1 MVTTIGLVGCGRW
14 GMNHY
19 RTLISLRARGFVDRV
34 VVCDINPSALTGLEA
49 DETYTSL
56 HAMMEAENLAGA
68 AVVTPPTTLLE
79 LAQNLLDENIPL
91 FVEKPLANDHEK
103 AMKFLR
109 KLPGSTIL
117 VAGYLLRHHAG
128 LQRMK
133 AAIEDREL
141 NVEIL
146 TYRRRTKRPKP
157 TGLDIVS
164 TLAVHGLDATTFL
177 LGAPLMSMDIIQ
189 FNRTPTSAQIRLLH
203 EGQMALID
211 VAWGAEEE
219 QRLIGVQG
227 TMRGAVLDF
236 GTGEFSWHIGE
247 GFDEKPLVEQFPNN
261 PLEQEWVYFLEKIA
275 AQSPCVFPPASTLM
289 DISAWLEEHG
299 GQESV

>member
-49 DETYTSL
+49 DETYTSMQ
-56 HAMMEAENLAGA
+56 AMMETETLAGA
-68 AVVTPPTTLLE
+68 AVVTPSTTHLE

-91 FVEKPLANDHEK
+91 FVEKPLADDHEK

-275 AQSPCVFPPASTLM
+275 AQSPCVFPPTSTLM

>member
-1 MVTTIGLVGCGRW
+1 MVTTIALVGCGRW

-49 DETYTSL
+49 DETYTSMQ
-56 HAMMEAENLAGA
+56 AMMETETLAGA
-68 AVVTPPTTLLE
+68 AVVTPSTTHLE

-91 FVEKPLANDHEK
+91 FVEKPLADDHEK

-275 AQSPCVFPPASTLM
+275 AQSPCVFPPTSTLM
-289 DISAWLEEHG
+289 DISAWLGEHG

>member
-56 HAMMEAENLAGA
+56 QAMMETENLAGA
-68 AVVTPPTTLLE
+68 AIVTPSTTHLE
-79 LAQNLLDENIPL
+79 LAQNLLDQNIPL
-91 FVEKPLANDHEK
+91 FVEKPLADDHEK

-109 KLPGSTIL
+109 KLPDSAIL

-133 AAIEDREL
+133 AAIEDRAL

>member
-56 HAMMEAENLAGA
+56 QAMMETETLAGA
-68 AVVTPPTTLLE
+68 AVVTPSTTHLE
-79 LAQNLLDENIPL
+79 LAQNLLDQNIPL
-91 FVEKPLANDHEK
+91 FVEKPLADDHEK
-103 AMKFLR
+103 AMNFLR
-109 KLPGSTIL
+109 KLPDSTIL

-133 AAIEDREL
+133 AAIEDRDL

-189 FNRTPTSAQIRLLH
+189 FNRTPTSAQIRFLH
-203 EGQMALID
+203 EGQIALID

-275 AQSPCVFPPASTLM
+275 AQSPCVFPPTSTLM
-289 DISAWLEEHG
+289 DISAWLGEHG

>member
-109 KLPGSTIL
+109 KLPDSAIL

-128 LQRMK
+128 LQRME
-133 AAIEDREL
+133 AAIEDHEL

-157 TGLDIVS
+157 AGLDAVS
-164 TLAVHGLDATTFL
+164 TLAVHGLDATAFL

-275 AQSPCVFPPASTLM
+275 AQSPCVFPPTSTLM

>member
-1 MVTTIGLVGCGRW
+1 MVTTIALVGCGRW

-49 DETYTSL
+49 DETYTSMQ
-56 HAMMEAENLAGA
+56 AMMETETLAGA
-68 AVVTPPTTLLE
+68 AIVTPSTTHLE
-79 LAQNLLDENIPL
+79 LAQNLLDQNIPL
-91 FVEKPLANDHEK
+91 FVEKPLADDHEK

-247 GFDEKPLVEQFPNN
+247 GFDEKPLVEKFPNN

-275 AQSPCVFPPASTLM
+275 AQSPCVFPPTSTLM

>member
-56 HAMMEAENLAGA
+56 QVMMETETLAGA
-68 AVVTPPTTLLE
+68 AVVTPSTTHLE
-79 LAQNLLDENIPL
+79 LAQNLLDQNIPL
-91 FVEKPLANDHEK
+91 FVEKPLADDHEK
-103 AMKFLR
+103 AMNFLR
-109 KLPGSTIL
+109 KLPDSTIL

-133 AAIEDREL
+133 AAIEDRDL

-189 FNRTPTSAQIRLLH
+189 FNRTPTSAQIRFLH
-203 EGQMALID
+203 EGQIALID

-275 AQSPCVFPPASTLM
+275 AQSPCVFPPTSTLM
-289 DISAWLEEHG
+289 DISAWLGEHG

>member
-68 AVVTPPTTLLE
+68 AIVTPPTTHLE

-91 FVEKPLANDHEK
+91 FVEKPLAADHEK
-103 AMKFLR
+103 AMNFLR
-109 KLPGSTIL
+109 KLPDSTIL
-117 VAGYLLRHHAG
+117 VTGYLLRHHAG
-128 LQRMK
+128 LQRME

-157 TGLDIVS
+157 AGLDVVS
-164 TLAVHGLDATTFL
+164 TLAVHGLDATTYL
-177 LGAPLMSMDIIQ
+177 LGAPLMSMEIIH
-189 FNRTPTSAQIRLLH
+189 FHRSENSAQIRLRH
-203 EGQMALID
+203 EGAMALID

-247 GFDEKPLVEQFPNN
+247 GFDEKPLVEQFPSE
-261 PLEQEWVYFLEKIA
+261 PLEQEWLYFLDRIV

-289 DISAWLEEHG
+289 DISAWLDEHG
-299 GQESV
+299 GQESA

>member
-1 MVTTIGLVGCGRW
+1 MVTTIALVGCGRW

-49 DETYTSL
+49 DETYTSMQ
-56 HAMMEAENLAGA
+56 AMMETETLAGA
-68 AVVTPPTTLLE
+68 AVVTPSTTHLE

-91 FVEKPLANDHEK
+91 FVEKPLADDHEK

-133 AAIEDREL
+133 AAIEGREL

-275 AQSPCVFPPASTLM
+275 AQSPCVFPPTSTLM
-289 DISAWLEEHG
+289 DISAWLGEHG

>member
-56 HAMMEAENLAGA
+56 QAMMETETLAGA
-68 AVVTPPTTLLE
+68 AVVTPSATHLE
-79 LAQNLLDENIPL
+79 LAQNLLDQNIPL
-91 FVEKPLANDHEK
+91 FVEKPLADDHEK
-103 AMKFLR
+103 AMNFLR
-109 KLPGSTIL
+109 KLPDSTIL

-133 AAIEDREL
+133 AAIEDRDL

-189 FNRTPTSAQIRLLH
+189 FNRTPTSAQIRFLH

-236 GTGEFSWHIGE
+236 GTGELSWHIGE

-275 AQSPCVFPPASTLM
+275 AQSPCVFPPTSTLM
-289 DISAWLEEHG
+289 DISAWLGEHG

>member
-56 HAMMEAENLAGA
+56 QAMMETETLAGA
-68 AVVTPPTTLLE
+68 AVVTPSTTHLE
-79 LAQNLLDENIPL
+79 LAQNLLDQNIPL
-91 FVEKPLANDHEK
+91 FVEKPLADDHEK
-103 AMKFLR
+103 AMNFLR
-109 KLPGSTIL
+109 KLPDSTIL

-133 AAIEDREL
+133 AAIEDRDL

-189 FNRTPTSAQIRLLH
+189 FNRTPTSAQIRFLH

-236 GTGEFSWHIGE
+236 GTGEFSWHTGE

-275 AQSPCVFPPASTLM
+275 AQSPCVFPPTSTLM
-289 DISAWLEEHG
+289 DISAWLGEHG

>member
-1 MVTTIGLVGCGRW
+1 
-14 GMNHY
+14 
-19 RTLISLRARGFVDRV
+19 
-34 VVCDINPSALTGLEA
+34 
-49 DETYTSL
+49 
-56 HAMMEAENLAGA
+56 
-68 AVVTPPTTLLE
+68 
-79 LAQNLLDENIPL
+79 
-91 FVEKPLANDHEK
+91 
-103 AMKFLR
+103 
-109 KLPGSTIL
+109 
-117 VAGYLLRHHAG
+117 
-128 LQRMK
+128 
-133 AAIEDREL
+133 
-141 NVEIL
+141 
-146 TYRRRTKRPKP
+146 
-157 TGLDIVS
+157 
-164 TLAVHGLDATTFL
+164 
-177 LGAPLMSMDIIQ
+177 MDIIQ

-289 DISAWLEEHG
+289 DISAWLGEHDG
-299 GQESV
+299 HDSV

>member
-1 MVTTIGLVGCGRW
+1 MVTTIALVGCGRW

-49 DETYTSL
+49 DETYTSMQ
-56 HAMMEAENLAGA
+56 AMMETETLAGA
-68 AVVTPPTTLLE
+68 AIVTPSTTHLE

-91 FVEKPLANDHEK
+91 FVEKPLADDHEK

-275 AQSPCVFPPASTLM
+275 AQSPCVFPPTSTLM

>member
-56 HAMMEAENLAGA
+56 QAMMETETLAGA
-68 AVVTPPTTLLE
+68 AVVTPSTTHLE
-79 LAQNLLDENIPL
+79 LAQNLLDQNIPL
-91 FVEKPLANDHEK
+91 FVEKPLADDHEK
-103 AMKFLR
+103 AMNFLR
-109 KLPGSTIL
+109 KLPDSTIL

-133 AAIEDREL
+133 AAIEDRDL

-189 FNRTPTSAQIRLLH
+189 FNRTPTSAQIRFLH

-236 GTGEFSWHIGE
+236 GTGELSWHIGE

-275 AQSPCVFPPASTLM
+275 AQSPCVFPPTSTLM
-289 DISAWLEEHG
+289 DISAWLGEHG

>member
-1 MVTTIGLVGCGRW
+1 MVTTIALVGCGRW

-19 RTLISLRARGFVDRV
+19 RTLISLRAQGFVDRV

-49 DETYTSL
+49 DETYTSMQ
-56 HAMMEAENLAGA
+56 AMMETETLAGA
-68 AVVTPPTTLLE
+68 AVVTPPTTHLE
-79 LAQNLLDENIPL
+79 LAQNLLDQNIPL
-91 FVEKPLANDHEK
+91 FVEKPLADDHEK

-289 DISAWLEEHG
+289 DISAWLGEHG

>member
-49 DETYTSL
+49 DETYPSL
-56 HAMMEAENLAGA
+56 HAMMEAETLAGV
-68 AVVTPPTTLLE
+68 AVVTPPTTHLE

-91 FVEKPLANDHEK
+91 FVEKPLADNHEK
-103 AMKFLR
+103 GMNFLR
-109 KLPGSTIL
+109 QLPDSTIL
-117 VAGYLLRHHAG
+117 VTGYLLRHHAG

-133 AAIEDREL
+133 AAIEGREL

-146 TYRRRTKRPKP
+146 TFRRRTKRPKP
-157 TGLDIVS
+157 AGLDVVS
-164 TLAVHGLDATTFL
+164 TLAVHGLDVTTYL
-177 LGAPLMSMDIIQ
+177 LGAPLMSMEIMG
-189 FNRTPTSAQIRLLH
+189 FHRSGNSAQIRLRH

-211 VAWGAEEE
+211 VAWGAKEE

-227 TMRGAVLDF
+227 TTRGAILDF
-236 GTGEFSWHIGE
+236 GTGEFSWHVEDGLQ
-247 GFDEKPLVEQFPNN
+247 EKPLVELCPSE
-261 PLEQEWVYFLEKIA
+261 PLEQEWMYFLEKIA
-275 AQSPCVFPPASTLM
+275 AQSPCVFPSASTLM

-299 GQESV
+299 GQESI

>member
-1 MVTTIGLVGCGRW
+1 MVTTIALVGCGRW

-49 DETYTSL
+49 DETYTSMQ
-56 HAMMEAENLAGA
+56 AMMETETLAGA
-68 AVVTPPTTLLE
+68 AIVTPSTTHLE

-91 FVEKPLANDHEK
+91 FVEKPLADDHEK

-275 AQSPCVFPPASTLM
+275 AQSPCVFPPTSTLM
-289 DISAWLEEHG
+289 DISAWLGEHG

>member
-19 RTLISLRARGFVDRV
+19 KTLISLRARGFVDRV

-49 DETYTSL
+49 DETYTSMQ
-56 HAMMEAENLAGA
+56 AMMETETLAGA
-68 AVVTPPTTLLE
+68 AVVTPSTTHLE
-79 LAQNLLDENIPL
+79 LAQNLLDQNIPL
-91 FVEKPLANDHEK
+91 FVEKPLADDHEK
-103 AMKFLR
+103 AMNFLR
-109 KLPGSTIL
+109 KLPDSTIL

-247 GFDEKPLVEQFPNN
+247 EFDEKPLAEQFPNN

-275 AQSPCVFPPASTLM
+275 AQSPCVFPPTSTLM
-289 DISAWLEEHG
+289 DISAWLGEHG